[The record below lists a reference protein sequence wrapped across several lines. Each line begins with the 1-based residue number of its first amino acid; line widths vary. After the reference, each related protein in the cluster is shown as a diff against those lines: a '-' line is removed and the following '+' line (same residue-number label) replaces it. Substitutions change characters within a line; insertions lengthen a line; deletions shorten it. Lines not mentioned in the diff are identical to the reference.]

1 MIIREAQKKLLDLA
15 SKFKCVAVTGARQCG
30 KTTLVKQT
38 FQELPYVSLEN
49 LDTRQFAINSPI

>member
-1 MIIREAQKKLLDLA
+1 MISREAQKKLLDLA

-38 FQELPYVSLEN
+38 FQELQTSLRLKLN
-49 LDTRQFAINSPI
+49 FLL